1 MSSERGHVG
10 HSFSTRMSIWVVL
23 IVAVIFMTALGI
35 MFYVSRYAVQDEA
48 LQKGRQ
54 TLENTALYIDN
65 TLKQVEIAADNM
77 KWHVEQNLQHPDTM
91 FFLSRQILKSNPN
104 LTGCSIAFDPYYFSS
119 KGRYFSPYSYNGKDG
134 IQTEQEGSDSYQY
147 HCMDWYLIP
156 KLLDKPY
163 WVEPF
168 QEFNT
173 EGIAVKEVMTSY
185 CQPIYDGSGK
195 SVGVLSVDLSLDW
208 FSRTILS
215 IKPYPNSYCILLGRG
230 GTFIVH
236 PDSTRLFYESI
247 LTPTLE
253 TPDSAL
259 TALGEAMLAGESGYR
274 KIHYEGTDCYV
285 FYMPFRRTEWSVAII
300 CPESDIFGPYQ
311 RLMFYVRMIT
321 IVGLLLLLI
330 FTWYIIRRKLQPLHL
345 LVRSTEHIS
354 QGHFDTP
361 IPKSDRQDELGQL
374 QNSFV
379 NMQES
384 LATSIQQIRQST
396 NMLRQRNVELLQA
409 YEHARKAESVKATFV
424 NSMTDQMIQPVR
436 EVAAIT
442 DDIRE
447 HYMSLKPEEAQ
458 QKVKQ
463 MMQSTDVI
471 LNLLDEL
478 IKVAEKDQ
486 FNNSNEESNS

>member
-1 MSSERGHVG
+1 
-10 HSFSTRMSIWVVL
+10 MSIWVVL
-23 IVAVIFMTALGI
+23 IVAVIFTPALGT
-35 MFYVSRYAVQDEA
+35 MFYFGRDTVQKEA
-48 LQKGRQ
+48 LQKGRE

-65 TLKQVEIAADNM
+65 TMSQVEIAADNM
-77 KWHVEQNLQHPDTM
+77 KWHVEQNLQHPEKM
-91 FFLSRQILKSNPN
+91 FSLSRQLLSSNPY
-104 LTGCSIAFDPYYFSS
+104 LTGCSIAFEPYYYSS
-119 KGRYFSPYSYNGKDG
+119 KGKYFSAYSYNGRDS
-134 IQTEQEGSDSYQY
+134 IQTEQEGNDNYQY

-173 EGIAVKEVMTSY
+173 DGIAVKEIMTSY
-185 CQPIYDGSGK
+185 CQPIYDGSGQ

-215 IKPYPNSYCILLGRG
+215 TKPFPNSYCVLLGRG

-236 PDSTRLFYESI
+236 PDSTRLFYETI

-259 TALGEAMLAGESGYR
+259 TALGEAMLAGKSGY
-274 KIHYEGTDCYV
+274 KQIHYEGTDCYV
-285 FYMPFRRTEWSVAII
+285 FYMPFKKTEWSVAII

-321 IVGLLLLLI
+321 IVGLLLLLL
-330 FTWYIIRRKLQPLHL
+330 FSWYIIRRKLQPLHL
-345 LVRSTEHIS
+345 LACSTEHLS

-361 IPKSDRQDELGQL
+361 IPKSERLDELGQL

-379 NMQES
+379 NMQDS
-384 LATSIQQIRQST
+384 LAASIQQIRQST

-424 NSMTDQMIQPVR
+424 NNMTDQMNQPVH
-436 EVAAIT
+436 EVASIT

-447 HYMSLKPEEAQ
+447 HFMTLKPEETQ

-463 MMQSTDVI
+463 MMKSTDVI
-471 LNLLDEL
+471 LKLLDEL
-478 IKVAEKDQ
+478 IKVAENEQPIK
-486 FNNSNEESNS
+486 SNEEPNS

>member
-10 HSFSTRMSIWVVL
+10 QSISTRMSIWVVL
-23 IVAVIFMTALGI
+23 IVAVIFTTALGV
-35 MFYVSRYAVQDEA
+35 MFYFSRYAVQEEA
-48 LQKGRQ
+48 LQKGRE

-65 TLKQVEIAADNM
+65 TMSQVEIAADNM
-77 KWHVEQNLQHPDTM
+77 KWHVEQNLQHPEKM
-91 FFLSRQILKSNPN
+91 FSLSRQILSSNPY
-104 LTGCSIAFDPYYFSS
+104 LTGCSIAFDPYYYSS
-119 KGRYFSPYSYNGKDG
+119 KGKYFSAYSYNGNDS
-134 IQTEQEGSDSYQY
+134 IQTEQEGDDGYQY

-173 EGIAVKEVMTSY
+173 DGIAVKEIMTSY

-195 SVGVLSVDLSLDW
+195 SVGVLSVDLSLEW
-208 FSRTILS
+208 FSQTILS
-215 IKPYPNSYCILLGRG
+215 TKPFPNSYCVLLGRG

-236 PDSTRLFYESI
+236 PDSTRLFYETI

-259 TALGEAMLAGESGYR
+259 TALGEAMLAGESGY
-274 KIHYEGTDCYV
+274 KQIHYEGTDCYV
-285 FYMPFRRTEWSVAII
+285 FYMPFKRTEWSVAII

-321 IVGLLLLLI
+321 IVGLLLLLL
-330 FTWYIIRRKLQPLHL
+330 FSWYIIRRKLQPLQL
-345 LVRSTEHIS
+345 LVRSTEHLS

-361 IPKSDRQDELGQL
+361 IPRSERLDELGQL

-379 NMQES
+379 NMQDS
-384 LATSIQQIRQST
+384 LAASIQQIRQST
-396 NMLRQRNVELLQA
+396 NMLRQRNVDLLQA

-424 NSMTDQMIQPVR
+424 SHMTDQMNQPVH
-436 EVAAIT
+436 EVASIT

-447 HYMSLKPEEAQ
+447 HYMSLEPEEAQ

-463 MMQSTDVI
+463 MMESTDVI
-471 LNLLDEL
+471 LKLLDEL
-478 IKVAEKDQ
+478 IKVAENEQ
-486 FNNSNEESNS
+486 PTMSNEEPNS